1 MDGTLFTPDPRER
14 QEREIERQ
22 NIVRS
27 KILPLQIRIFGARA
41 FLIPAVL
48 VTIGAVFHLRQTSEM
63 YSSKHGVDDM
73 VMLTKVNNDG
83 ITDNLKKR
91 HAADVIYT
99 YIGHVLISVNPFKE
113 IKDLYTDRTLK
124 DYKGKYR
131 YELPPHVYSLADD
144 MYRSMLNDRENQCVI
159 ISGESGAGKTE
170 ASKKIMQFIAAVSGN
185 SPSVTHVK
193 NVIIESNPLLEAF
206 GNAKT
211 LRNNNSSRFGKYM
224 EIQFDLSGD
233 PQGGRV
239 NNYLLEKSR
248 VCGRSQNE
256 RSFHIFYQLIAGA
269 DSSLQSELGLSGPDY
284 FNYLSSSRCYQVDGI
299 DDKAEFM
306 DTMKSMNT
314 MGIAKDAQHEVLRLL
329 AGILYLG
336 NIVFVHGGKGDESKV
351 QDPQVVDMF
360 AHLIQS
366 DSMSCTKALLFRTI
380 QTGTA
385 GKSARVSTY
394 DCPNN
399 VEAAEYSRDA
409 LAKALYTRLF
419 DWIVMHINSALG
431 WIEGEFLTLGILD
444 IYGFEIFEKNGFEQ
458 FCINYVNE
466 RLQQIFIQLT
476 LKAEQEEYDR
486 EGIKWEHIDFF
497 NNKICCDLI
506 ESKKPIGILVMLD
519 DVCNFPKGSDE
530 KFLQKLCESY
540 TGHAHFSGGMGAGEF
555 IIKHYAGEVVYNTDG
570 FCDKNR
576 DLLVN
581 DLIDLAHCTQSWLIQ
596 DLFPEAKTIADKR
609 RPTSAGFKIKESINQ
624 LVAALE
630 ICAPHYIR
638 CIKPNEKK
646 QAGGFDN
653 GMVHHQV
660 KYLGLLENI
669 RVRRAGYAF
678 RQFYDKFFYRYRVC
692 SSQTWPNYSGKPT
705 DPAVADAILS
715 VMNLE
720 AGQYQK
726 GKTKV
731 FIRAPETLFALE
743 ELRER
748 KVYSYANSIQRFFL
762 QFSMNN
768 YFYNLQM
775 TANSKVQGK
784 KERRR
789 LSLERPFKGD
799 YINYR
804 ENFPLKAMIE
814 RNGKEKMGFADRV
827 NKYTRSV
834 KKQRRLI
841 LITDQA
847 VYLIAIDKNK
857 DKDKVARAKKPWLY
871 VEKRR
876 LTHSSIRG
884 ISFSTLGD
892 NFFVLHVPGSY
903 DSVLECRRKTE
914 MLSLLLKY
922 NSGLNIAFSDNI
934 NFSVKENKQGLI
946 GFAKDPTIAQ
956 GQAKPKGK
964 RIMVGQGLPASTTP
978 NIKPPAAVPVTTQQ
992 SDPYGRNRGGGAA
1005 AAGGARGPQSN
1016 RGNPSARAGAG
1027 GVPRGGAA
1035 PRAAPRP
1042 APGGA
1047 PPPSSGPQPLRCEA
1061 LYEFEAENPDEL
1073 SFGVG
1078 ATIEVI
1084 KQEGEWW
1091 IGSYQG
1097 REGMFPATYVKLL
1110 PQSAPSA
1117 GGAPRGAPRGAP
1129 MGAPAG
1135 GAPRGAPMGA
1145 PRGAPMG
1152 APMGAP
1158 GGAPRGAPMG
1168 APRGAPPGAGGAP
1181 RGGPGGPMRGAPPGG
1196 APPGRGAPPSAPRG
1210 AAPPTR
1216 GGPAGRGG
1224 PPGGFPM
1231 PGAGPRGGRGY

>member
-1 MDGTLFTPDPRER
+1 
-14 QEREIERQ
+14 
-22 NIVRS
+22 
-27 KILPLQIRIFGARA
+27 
-41 FLIPAVL
+41 
-48 VTIGAVFHLRQTSEM
+48 M

-73 VMLTKVNNDG
+73 VMLSKVSNDAV
-83 ITDNLKKR
+83 TDNLKKR

-99 YIGHVLISVNPFKE
+99 YIGHVLISVNPFKD
-113 IKDLYTDRTLK
+113 IKDLYTDRTLR
-124 DYKGKYR
+124 DYKGKFR
-131 YELPPHVYSLADD
+131 YELPPHVYALADD

-170 ASKKIMQFIAAVSGN
+170 ASKKIMQFIAAVSGS
-185 SPSVTHVK
+185 SPSVIHVK
-193 NVIIESNPLLEAF
+193 NVIVESNPLLEAF

-233 PQGGRV
+233 PQGGKV

-248 VCGRSQNE
+248 VVGRALNE

-284 FNYLSSSRCYQVDGI
+284 FNFLNSSRCYQVDGI
-299 DDKAEFM
+299 DDKAEFQ
-306 DTMKSMNT
+306 DTMNSMNV

-329 AGILYLG
+329 AAILYLG
-336 NIVFVHGGKGDESKV
+336 NITFIPGGKGDESKIKD
-351 QDPQVVDMF
+351 QQVVDMF

-399 VEAAEYSRDA
+399 VEGAEYSRDA

-419 DWIVMHINSALG
+419 DWIVAKVNDALG
-431 WIEGEFLTLGILD
+431 WYPDSNLTLGILD

-476 LKAEQEEYDR
+476 LKAEQEEYDA

-506 ESKKPIGILVMLD
+506 ESKKPIGILTLLD

-530 KFLQKLCESY
+530 KFLGKLVESY
-540 TGHAHFSGGMGAGEF
+540 TGHAHFQAGMGAGEF
-555 IIKHYAGEVVYNTDG
+555 IIKHYAGDVVYNTDG

-596 DLFPEAKTIADKR
+596 DLFPEAKTVADKR
-609 RPTSAGFKIKESINQ
+609 RPTSAGFKIKDSINQ

-646 QAGGFDN
+646 QGNNFDDK
-653 GMVHHQV
+653 MVHHQV

-692 SSQTWPNYSGKPT
+692 SSQTWPSYSGKPT

-720 AGQYQK
+720 AGAYQK

-762 QFSMNN
+762 QFSMNT
-768 YFYNLQM
+768 YFYNLQ
-775 TANSKVQGK
+775 TSVNQKVQGK

-799 YINYR
+799 YISYR
-804 ENFPLKAMIE
+804 ENFPLKAIIE
-814 RNGKEKMGFADRV
+814 RNGKEKMSFADRV

-834 KKQRRLI
+834 KRQRRLL

-847 VYLIAIDKNK
+847 IYLVAVDKNK

-876 LTHSSIRG
+876 LPHNTVRG
-884 ISFSTLGD
+884 ITFSTLCDG
-892 NFFVLHVPGSY
+892 FFVLHVTGSY

-914 MLSLLLKY
+914 LLSILTKY

-934 NFSVKENKQGLI
+934 TFAVKENKQGGI
-946 GFAKDPTIAQ
+946 SFTKDPVIPT
-956 GQAKPKGK
+956 GSAKTKGK
-964 RIMVGQGLPASTTP
+964 KVLVGQGLDRNTTP
-978 NIKPPAAVPVTTQQ
+978 NLKPPAAVPVHVQQ
-992 SDPYGRNRGGGAA
+992 TDPYGRARGGGGAREGGPAPARGGGAP
-1005 AAGGARGPQSN
+1005 RGP
-1016 RGNPSARAGAG
+1016 SA
-1027 GVPRGGAA
+1027 PRGGAPGGPSA
-1035 PRAAPRP
+1035 PRGGGPRP
-1042 APGGA
+1042 SPGGA
-1047 PPPSSGPQPLRCEA
+1047 QPASPRGPSAPAPAAAPAAPQKLRCEA
-1061 LYEFEAENPDEL
+1061 LYDFDAENPDEL
-1073 SFGVG
+1073 TFTAG
-1078 ATIEVI
+1078 AIIEVN
-1084 KQEGEWW
+1084 KQDQEWW
-1091 IGSYQG
+1091 TGTLDG

-1110 PQSAPSA
+1110 PQQAAPA
-1117 GGAPRGAPRGAP
+1117 PAPAPTQRGGAPRGGPAARGAPAPRGAPAQRGAPPPARGAPAGAPRGAPRGAP
-1129 MGAPAG
+1129 
-1135 GAPRGAPMGA
+1135 PMG
-1145 PRGAPMG
+1145 
-1152 APMGAP
+1152 
-1158 GGAPRGAPMG
+1158 
-1168 APRGAPPGAGGAP
+1168 
-1181 RGGPGGPMRGAPPGG
+1181 MRG
-1196 APPGRGAPPSAPRG
+1196 RG
-1210 AAPPTR
+1210 T
-1216 GGPAGRGG
+1216 
-1224 PPGGFPM
+1224 
-1231 PGAGPRGGRGY
+1231 

>member
-1 MDGTLFTPDPRER
+1 
-14 QEREIERQ
+14 
-22 NIVRS
+22 
-27 KILPLQIRIFGARA
+27 
-41 FLIPAVL
+41 
-48 VTIGAVFHLRQTSEM
+48 M

-83 ITDNLKKR
+83 ITENLSKR
-91 HAADVIYT
+91 FKADVIYT

-113 IKDLYTDRTLK
+113 IANLYTERTLK

-131 YELPPHVYSLADD
+131 YELSPHVYSLADD

-170 ASKKIMQFIAAVSGN
+170 ASKKIMQFIAAVSGS

-248 VCGRSQNE
+248 VVGRALNE

-269 DSSLQSELGLSGPDY
+269 DASLQSELGLSGPDY
-284 FNYLSSSRCYQVDGI
+284 FSYLNSSKCYQVEGM
-299 DDKAEFM
+299 DDKAEFQ
-306 DTMKSMNT
+306 DTMKSMDT

-329 AGILYLG
+329 AAILYLG
-336 NIVFVHGGKGDESKV
+336 NITFVPGGKGDESKV
-351 QDPQVVDMF
+351 GDGQVVDMF

-380 QTGTA
+380 STGTA

-399 VEAAEYSRDA
+399 VEGAEYSRDA

-419 DWIVMHINSALG
+419 DWIVSYINQALG
-431 WIEGEFLTLGILD
+431 WQPDASMTLGILD

-486 EGIKWEHIDFF
+486 EGIKWEHIEFF

-506 ESKKPIGILVMLD
+506 ESKKPIGILTALD

-530 KFLQKLCESY
+530 KFLGKLVESY
-540 TGHAHFSGGMGAGEF
+540 TGHAHFQAGVGQGEF
-555 IIKHYAGEVVYNTDG
+555 IIKHYAGDVVYNTDG

-581 DLIDLAHCTQSWLIQ
+581 DLIDLAHCTKSWLIQ
-596 DLFPEAKTIADKR
+596 DLFPEAKTQSDKR

-624 LVAALE
+624 LVGALE

-646 QAGGFDN
+646 RAGDFDT

-692 SSQTWPNYSGKPT
+692 SSQTWPSYSGKPT

-720 AGQYQK
+720 AGSYQK

-748 KVYSYANSIQRFFL
+748 KVYSYANNIQRFF
-762 QFSMNN
+762 QTFSMNN
-768 YFYNLQM
+768 YWYNLQM
-775 TANSKVQGK
+775 AGNQKIAGK

-799 YINYR
+799 HINYR
-804 ENFPLKAMIE
+804 ENFALKAIVE
-814 RNGKEKMGFADRV
+814 RNGKEKLAFADRI

-834 KKQRRLI
+834 KKQRRI
-841 LITDQA
+841 LLVTDQSIYI
-847 VYLIAIDKNK
+847 VAIDKNK
-857 DKDKVARAKKPWLY
+857 DKDKAARAKKPWLY
-871 VEKRR
+871 VEKRK
-876 LTHSSIRG
+876 LSHNSIRG
-884 ISFSTLGD
+884 ITFSTLCD
-892 NFFVLHVPGSY
+892 NFFVLHVTGSY

-914 MLSLLLKY
+914 MLALLLKY
-922 NSGLNIAFSDNI
+922 NSGLNVAFADNI
-934 NFSVKENKQGLI
+934 NFTVKENKQGVI
-946 GFAKDPTIAQ
+946 GFAKDPTMPQ
-956 GQAKPKGK
+956 GVAKPKGK
-964 RIMVGQGLPASTTP
+964 RVLVGQGLDKSTTP
-978 NIKPPAAVPVTTQQ
+978 NIKAPAQVPVSSHDPYAKKAGPPAGAGAGAAP
-992 SDPYGRNRGGGAA
+992 RGGAVARGGPAQRGGAP
-1005 AAGGARGPQSN
+1005 AGGARPT
-1016 RGNPSARAGAG
+1016 P
-1027 GVPRGGAA
+1027 GAA
-1035 PRAAPRP
+1035 
-1042 APGGA
+1042 A
-1047 PPPSSGPQPLRCEA
+1047 PPPAPAPAPVSTSLRCEA
-1061 LYEFEAENPDEL
+1061 LYDFEAENPDEL
-1073 SFGVG
+1073 SFKTGSI
-1078 ATIEVI
+1078 IEVS

-1091 IGSYQG
+1091 IGTYNGQ
-1097 REGMFPATYVKLL
+1097 EGMFPATYVKLL
-1110 PQSAPSA
+1110 PQQQAPPS
-1117 GGAPRGAPRGAP
+1117 RGAPRGAP
-1129 MGAPAG
+1129 GGGGPTRGAPGGGGPTRGAPTGARGGPVGPSGAG
-1135 GAPRGAPMGA
+1135 GPGRGGPGGPSAPRGGPGGPGAPRGAPMSAPGRGAPSAGA
-1145 PRGAPMG
+1145 PRGAP
-1152 APMGAP
+1152 APMMGGPGRGGP
-1158 GGAPRGAPMG
+1158 GGP
-1168 APRGAPPGAGGAP
+1168 GAP
-1181 RGGPGGPMRGAPPGG
+1181 RGGPGGPGAPRGAPGPG
-1196 APPGRGAPPSAPRG
+1196 RG
-1210 AAPPTR
+1210 AAPPR
-1216 GGPAGRGG
+1216 GAYRG
-1224 PPGGFPM
+1224 
-1231 PGAGPRGGRGY
+1231 